1 MIKKSIKKILNNLFQ
16 DHFDKKLILQ
26 AKFLSNI
33 NKKKKIVT
41 NLEDI
46 EFKVF
51 SQWGEDGII
60 EWIISKINKLPEIF
74 LEIGT
79 EDYVESNTR
88 FLLQNRNWD
97 GYLIEANS
105 EDVKKIKK
113 KAFFWKHNLKISN
126 SFINKENINT
136 ELKKM
141 KIPKKIGLLS
151 IDIDSIDYW
160 VLKEINE
167 IDPVIII
174 CEFNPIFGKKKE
186 LTVKYKKK
194 FIRNDEHYSNLF
206 YGASIQAYVKLL
218 KSRDYK
224 FIGTNSAGNNAFF
237 IKKNY
242 SHKIFKALK
251 EIKIFSSKFR
261 ESRNKK
267 NKLNFLS
274 IKDCFKEI
282 GEKEVYDIKFKK
294 FRKLKNIQI

>member
-1 MIKKSIKKILNNLFQ
+1 MIKKNIKKILNNLFQ

-26 AKFLSNI
+26 AKYLANI
-33 NKKKKIVT
+33 NREKKIVT
-41 NLEDI
+41 NLKDI

-60 EWIISKINKLPEIF
+60 EWIISKTNKIPEIF
-74 LEIGT
+74 IEIGT

-113 KAFFWKHNLKISN
+113 KTFFWKHKLKISN

-136 ELKKM
+136 ELEKM

-160 VLKEINE
+160 VLKELNK
-167 IDPVIII
+167 IDPIIII
-174 CEFNPIFGKKKE
+174 CEFNPLFGKKKE
-186 LTVKYKKK
+186 VTVKYKKK

-206 YGASIQAYVKLL
+206 YGASIQAYIKLL

-237 IKKNY
+237 IKKKY
-242 SHKIFKALK
+242 SHNIFKTLK

-267 NKLNFLS
+267 NALNFLS
-274 IKDCFKEI
+274 TKDCFKEI
-282 GEKEVYDIKFKK
+282 NDKEVYDIKLNKL
-294 FRKLKNIQI
+294 RKLKNIQI

>member
-16 DHFDKKLILQ
+16 DYYDKKLILQ
-26 AKFLSNI
+26 AKVLANI
-33 NKKKKIVT
+33 NNKRKNIS
-41 NLEDI
+41 NLKDV

-60 EWIISKINKLPEIF
+60 EWLISKLKKIPEVF

-97 GYLIEANS
+97 GYLIEANN

-113 KAFFWKHNLKISN
+113 KKFFWKHNLKISN
-126 SFINKENINT
+126 LFINKENINK
-136 ELKKM
+136 ELVKM

-160 VLKEINE
+160 VLKEINK

-174 CEFNPIFGKKKE
+174 CEFNPLFGEKKE
-186 LTVKYKKK
+186 ITVRYKKK
-194 FIRNDEHYSNLF
+194 FIRKDEHYSNLF
-206 YGASIQAYVKLL
+206 YGASIQAYIELL
-218 KSRDYK
+218 NSRNYK

-237 IKKNY
+237 IKKSY
-242 SHKIFKALK
+242 SHNIFKVLR

-267 NKLNFLS
+267 NALNFLS
-274 IKDCFKEI
+274 KEDCLKKIREKD
-282 GEKEVYDIKFKK
+282 VYDIKFKMI
-294 FRKLKNIQI
+294 RKLKNIQL